1 METLFPLLAAL
12 ITLIALDRGD
22 GAVHVHR
29 PDVGSSHVRT
39 ASTPHSHLPSSVHH
53 NGA

>member
-22 GAVHVHR
+22 AAVRARRR
-29 PDVGSSHVRT
+29 PDDRTGS
-39 ASTPHSHLPSSVHH
+39 
-53 NGA
+53 G

>member
-22 GAVHVHR
+22 TVRARRR
-29 PDVGSSHVRT
+29 PDDGTGS
-39 ASTPHSHLPSSVHH
+39 
-53 NGA
+53 G